1 LDEQVALREIARLEA
16 VVGGDPGAQ
25 AFPALAEANR
35 RAGRDKEAERVAREG
50 LLHRPDCLAGRVALA
65 LALLDQEREDEA
77 RHLLEIVLE
86 EAPDHPIAAAALP
99 GPSLPSAGDV
109 SLSALGEEEEDELG
123 DDELDRAF
131 AGAEAHVESMVSAND
146 LAAQAMR
153 AAELDQ
159 PEGVQ
164 PHPSLVDDPSTP
176 FATDTMADLLERQGH
191 DAEARAV
198 RERAGARGVPDEP
211 ERRRV
216 LDTLERWLEQLR
228 RPRR

>member
-1 LDEQVALREIARLEA
+1 MDEQVALGEIARLEA
-16 VVGGDPGAQ
+16 VVGGDPGAP

-35 RAGRDKEAERVAREG
+35 RAGREKEAERVAREG

-77 RHLLEIVLE
+77 RHLLERVLE
-86 EAPDHPIAAAALP
+86 EAPDHPVAAEALP
-99 GPSLPSAGDV
+99 GPALPLAGDV
-109 SLSALGEEEEDELG
+109 SLTALGEQEGDELG

-131 AGAEAHVESMVSAND
+131 AGAEAHVDSMVSAND

-153 AAELDQ
+153 SAELDQ
-159 PEGVQ
+159 PEGV
-164 PHPSLVDDPSTP
+164 PVHSNLIDEPSSP
-176 FATDTMADLLERQGH
+176 FATGTMADLLERQGH
-191 DAEARAV
+191 DAEAQAV
-198 RERAGARGVPDEP
+198 RERASTRGVPAEP